1 MYTYFIYIYIYINL
15 FFCVYMYN
23 EKQGFLPKL
32 LKLKTFGRITRF
44 AQM

>member
-1 MYTYFIYIYIYINL
+1 
-15 FFCVYMYN
+15 MYN

-44 AQM
+44 AQMQISKFTEKRFN